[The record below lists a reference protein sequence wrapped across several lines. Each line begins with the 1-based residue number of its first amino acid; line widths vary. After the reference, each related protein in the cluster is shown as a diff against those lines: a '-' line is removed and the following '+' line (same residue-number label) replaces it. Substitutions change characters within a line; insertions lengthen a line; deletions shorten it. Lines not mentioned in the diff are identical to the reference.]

1 MLVSVT
7 QGDRAAQGGA
17 SAVAVDA
24 VAGRDA
30 LRAFVELP
38 YRLYRESP
46 AWIPPLRRDEYQRL
60 SRGHNPFFEH
70 ATIALWTARRD
81 GRVTGRIAA
90 IDDDRH
96 NTTHGERV
104 TWFGF
109 LEAEDADTA
118 RALLAVV
125 ERHAAGRGSTA
136 IRGPANPSLNDSVGL
151 LVDGFEHEPY
161 VMMPYNPPEYPDYL
175 ESAGYRK
182 AKDLIAWDFDGAQP
196 LGERVRRLHDRLKAR
211 HGITVRPVT
220 LTREGYDRDL
230 AALQHVYREAWS
242 DNWGFVPPTEAEMR
256 QLARELRPVVDP
268 GIVLFA
274 EVRGELAGCVV
285 ALPDV
290 NQVLKRM
297 NGRLWP
303 FGIVHFLRRRSIID
317 RARVL
322 LLGVLPAYRRLGL
335 YPLLISE
342 LYVRGRQR
350 GYRRAELSWTL
361 EDNEL
366 VNSGIEAAGGRR
378 HKTYRLYEKPVR

>member
-1 MLVSVT
+1 
-7 QGDRAAQGGA
+7 
-17 SAVAVDA
+17 
-24 VAGRDA
+24 
-30 LRAFVELP
+30 
-38 YRLYRESP
+38 
-46 AWIPPLRRDEYQRL
+46 
-60 SRGHNPFFEH
+60 
-70 ATIALWTARRD
+70 
-81 GRVTGRIAA
+81 
-90 IDDDRH
+90 
-96 NTTHGERV
+96 
-104 TWFGF
+104 
-109 LEAEDADTA
+109 
-118 RALLAVV
+118 
-125 ERHAAGRGSTA
+125 
-136 IRGPANPSLNDSVGL
+136 
-151 LVDGFEHEPY
+151 
-161 VMMPYNPPEYPDYL
+161 
-175 ESAGYRK
+175 
-182 AKDLIAWDFDGAQP
+182 GAQP
-196 LGERVRRLHDRLKAR
+196 LGARERRQHARLKAR
-211 HGITVRPVT
+211 HGITVRPDS
-220 LTREGYDRDL
+220 LPREGYERDL